1 MRDNEHMPETID
13 PTLASAADLARA
25 AAVEAAGGEVGDH
38 LGAVLDAD
46 LLASHHFAA
55 LEPGYRG
62 WYWSVSLS
70 RVAADDRVTVND
82 VVLLPGDDAV
92 VAPAWTP
99 YKERIRPGD
108 LSPGDVLPPEE
119 DDVRLVPA
127 WSAGD
132 GDDQT
137 VDRYYAREIGLGREW
152 VLSIEGREGAADRW
166 QSGDQGPDAP
176 IAQQASGRCGTCGF
190 LIGLSGDLSDRFGVC
205 GNGQANADGRVVALA
220 HGCGAHSGAKLKRSA
235 SQQLPPHVMDT
246 MTAEELETLA
256 LPDPEPEVEPD
267 APVEAVVE
275 EIVEA
280 EQTPVED
287 AVADQPAEQEPV
299 DASTDDVATDTEP
312 ADEAASD
319 AEPTDAGPADAEPTE
334 A

>member
-13 PTLASAADLARA
+13 PTLASAVDLARA
-25 AAVEAAGGEVGDH
+25 AAVEAAGGDVGDH

-70 RVAADDRVTVND
+70 RVPSEERVTVND

-166 QSGDQGPDAP
+166 QSGEQGPDAP

-190 LIGLSGDLSDRFGVC
+190 LISLSGDLSDRFGVC

-235 SQQLPPHVMDT
+235 SQKLPPHVMDT
-246 MTAEELETLA
+246 VTAEELETLEV
-256 LPDPEPEVEPD
+256 PEPEPEPKVEPD

-275 EIVEA
+275 EAVEH
-280 EQTPVED
+280 EQVTVED
-287 AVADQPAEQEPV
+287 VVADQPMELDETV
-299 DASTDDVATDTEP
+299 DAPTDVATAEPDVATAGPEVTDGEP
-312 ADEAASD
+312 AEAD
-319 AEPTDAGPADAEPTE
+319 PTDA
-334 A
+334 